1 MHLYLRLMKRSD
13 ANTYSESEQETL
25 RSFLLS
31 GPGVLS
37 VKTIE
42 RHLKGGYAV
51 ALDVEANAP
60 GPLSEY
66 VSSNDLMLVV

>member
-1 MHLYLRLMKRSD
+1 MRRSD

-25 RSFLLS
+25 RSLLLS

-37 VKTIE
+37 VMTIE

-51 ALDVEANAP
+51 ALDVEANAT

-66 VSSNDLMLVV
+66 ISSNDLMLVV